1 MRLRVLVIAALVAPL
16 GVARAGNED
25 TYLFG
30 DHASLMAGAVSPTAN
45 GTGAV
50 WYNPA
55 GLGLGTRSKLELS
68 GSAFMLQIR
77 PIPNMLLVTYPG
89 GAQQEEI
96 RSTRAYIVPSSLV
109 WVRNIKGVNL
119 GLGVFVTQQDLFR
132 FDGAIKRGPSTPP
145 LDLDMAGQFS
155 GESLR
160 YHIGGSFGLKVTPRL
175 RLGGSVFV
183 VYEKVTEFRKL
194 FADATLTG
202 GPYSSTF
209 LQRLVDA
216 ESSRLSFELVAG
228 LQWQFAGCILGA
240 VVRSP
245 RLTFWESASTDNS
258 TSIISRG
265 ATVPTVAVTRVT
277 HDPIGAYGT
286 GPTTP
291 PRFVLGLSR
300 KTASTELTFEIEA
313 RPPLFN
319 PVLAYRWVF
328 NARAGFMVNAGPKN
342 TFGFGLFTDQS
353 GQPEP
358 KAFPD

>member
-1 MRLRVLVIAALVAPL
+1 MISTSSGYSRASVSRRAANVSAWARRAGGCGGGGAQSRSMNSTSAAGVAGSSRRSASLLMRQAYRRDRGVASDAQACDDAEIMRLRVLVIAALVAPL

-89 GAQQEEI
+89 GAQEEI

-160 YHIGGSFGLKVTPRL
+160 YHIGGSFGLKVTPR
-175 RLGGSVFV
+175 
-183 VYEKVTEFRKL
+183 
-194 FADATLTG
+194 
-202 GPYSSTF
+202 
-209 LQRLVDA
+209 
-216 ESSRLSFELVAG
+216 
-228 LQWQFAGCILGA
+228 
-240 VVRSP
+240 
-245 RLTFWESASTDNS
+245 
-258 TSIISRG
+258 
-265 ATVPTVAVTRVT
+265 
-277 HDPIGAYGT
+277 
-286 GPTTP
+286 
-291 PRFVLGLSR
+291 
-300 KTASTELTFEIEA
+300 
-313 RPPLFN
+313 
-319 PVLAYRWVF
+319 
-328 NARAGFMVNAGPKN
+328 
-342 TFGFGLFTDQS
+342 
-353 GQPEP
+353 
-358 KAFPD
+358 